1 MRHLIR
7 GIAGAAALFAAF
19 SSAHAQALGPQ
30 RQFLALE
37 PYYEYARLD
46 NGTASRTT
54 LNGYGGRLWI
64 NLEPFH
70 FIPHSSI
77 ALFTAYAPKQT
88 TGNVS
93 ALHWGAEY
101 DQYLVQRPLGGI
113 IDPFVTVGG
122 GRFRQR
128 AQVGTQTITESR
140 WTVEPGGGIRI
151 PIPNRLELR
160 FDAKDLIIFNA
171 RTGAVGTN
179 RTTNNLLLQAA
190 IGLTF

>member
-7 GIAGAAALFAAF
+7 GVAGAAALFAAF
-19 SSAHAQALGPQ
+19 ASAHAQALGPQ

-46 NGTASRTT
+46 NGSASRTT

-77 ALFTAYAPKQT
+77 ALFTAYAPRQS

-101 DQYLVQRPLGGI
+101 DQYLVQRPFGGI
-113 IDPFVTVGG
+113 LDPFLTVGG
-122 GRFRQR
+122 GRYRLQND
-128 AQVGTQTITESR
+128 VGAVSLRDSR
-140 WTVEPGGGIRI
+140 WTVEPGGGVRI

-160 FDAKDLIIFNA
+160 LDAKDLIIFNA
-171 RTGAVGTN
+171 RTAAAGTN